1 MQSEDLEQSD
11 YQALAEFRYRI
22 RAFLSFSEHTARS
35 VGLEPQQHQL
45 ILVIKGFGQNG
56 HLTISEL
63 AGKMKLRHHSTVELV
78 NRAEKSGLVARTRAQ
93 HDRRHVFVS
102 LTPRGEALLQELT
115 MYHLE
120 ELRSSGP
127 ALVRALGMLYTFL
140 GDPQSGTT
148 NGSTPQNNTK
158 TQS

>member
-1 MQSEDLEQSD
+1 MQPQDLEPSD

-45 ILVIKGFGQNG
+45 MLVIKGFGREG
-56 HLTISEL
+56 CLTISEL
-63 AGKMKLRHHSTVELV
+63 ADKMKLRHHSTVELV

-102 LTPRGEALLQELT
+102 LTSRGEAMLQELT
-115 MYHLE
+115 VYHLE

-140 GDPQSGTT
+140 GGPESNTT
-148 NGSTPQNNTK
+148 DGASPLNNTK

>member
-35 VGLEPQQHQL
+35 AGLEPQQHQL
-45 ILVIKGFGQNG
+45 MLVVKGFAQNG

-102 LTPRGEALLQELT
+102 LTPRGEAMLQELT

-140 GDPQSGTT
+140 GDAQSSTT
-148 NGSTPQNNTK
+148 NGSSPLKK

>member
-1 MQSEDLEQSD
+1 MQSEDLEPGD

-45 ILVIKGFGQNG
+45 ILVIKGFSHDG
-56 HLTISEL
+56 HLTITEL
-63 AGKMKLRHHSTVELV
+63 AEKMKLRHHSTVELV
-78 NRAEKSGLVARTRAQ
+78 NRTEKSGLVTRTRAQ

-102 LTPRGEALLQELT
+102 LTARGEALLQELT

-127 ALVRALGMLYTFL
+127 ALVRALGMLYTSL

-148 NGSTPQNNTK
+148 NGASPLSNTK

>member
-1 MQSEDLEQSD
+1 MQSEDLEPGD

-45 ILVIKGFGQNG
+45 MLVVKGFGRDG
-56 HLTISEL
+56 RLTISEL
-63 AGKMKLRHHSTVELV
+63 ADKMKLRHHSTVELV

-102 LTPRGEALLQELT
+102 LTPHGETMLQELT
-115 MYHLE
+115 VYHLE

-127 ALVRALGMLYTFL
+127 ALVRALSKLYAFADGLQPSITDGISL
-140 GDPQSGTT
+140 L
-148 NGSTPQNNTK
+148 NCTK